1 MRRTTM
7 IQERTQGRLPS
18 ILLTARKTAI
28 ALLAAALLASCA
40 SVGGAAGGAAGGK
53 AFPLAAKGDSFS
65 SQGLSAFAKANL
77 PSFTTFTLANG
88 LPVIVKKNSAN
99 RVQHISLVIR
109 GGSAAASVEKAGIEQ
124 LALKTMARGSSAYSY
139 EDIQALLDETSS
151 GMGSA
156 AGFDYSSYSLSTLDK
171 YFARLFPL
179 WADTIASPSFKQAD
193 FDQELS
199 NMKLA
204 LESKEQ
210 NPWQKTGLEMNA
222 ILFEGHP
229 YAASYDGTPDS
240 LAAAKLEDVK
250 AWYASRVAA
259 NALFVVAVGDFDP
272 AALRKELEAT
282 LGKLPAGGAALPA
295 AVPPLAKSGPG
306 TLAKVEFPQSR
317 GMGYLRG
324 DFAAPSYSSADYMAM
339 NIGMKTFSDLL
350 FSVVRDKYGAV
361 YTPGAYIRGFGANY
375 GSITLFKTK
384 IPGKAKAYIDEA
396 AAILASG
403 RAMAI
408 DTEASKDGFA
418 PLADVLEATK
428 AQYINE
434 LYGSQ
439 ATNAAIAGS
448 IASSAI
454 YTGDYRSYLLD
465 VDRVRAVTADQVK
478 AALDK
483 YLFKGNISWIALG
496 SADVLISAQPG
507 DFETL
512 GPAK

>member
-1 MRRTTM
+1 M
-7 IQERTQGRLPS
+7 IHERVLRKLPS
-18 ILLTARKTAI
+18 ILLAFFMATAVLSSCATSG
-28 ALLAAALLASCA
+28 AAA
-40 SVGGAAGGAAGGK
+40 GAAAK
-53 AFPLAAKGDSFS
+53 FPLAAKGIAFS
-65 SQGLSAFAKANL
+65 SQGLSAFAKENL
-77 PSFTTFTLANG
+77 SSFTTFTLSNG

-124 LALKTMARGSSAYSY
+124 LALKTMARGSRAYSY

-151 GMGSA
+151 GIGSS

-171 YFARLFPL
+171 YFSRLFPL
-179 WADTIASPSFKQAD
+179 WADTLVAPSFKQGD

-204 LESKEQ
+204 LDAKEQ
-210 NPWQKTGLEMNA
+210 NPWQKTSLEMNA
-222 ILFEGHP
+222 ILFAGHP
-229 YAASYDGTPDS
+229 YAAAYDGTQDS

-259 NALFVVAVGDFDP
+259 DALFVVAVGDFDP
-272 AALRKELEAT
+272 ASLRKELEAT

-306 TLAKVEFPQSR
+306 TLAKIEFPQSR

-324 DFAAPSYSSADYMAM
+324 DFAAPAYSSPDYMAL

-350 FSVVRDKYGAV
+350 FNIVRDKYGAV

-403 RAMAI
+403 KAMAI

-418 PLADVLEATK
+418 PLGDVLEATK

-439 ATNAAIAGS
+439 ETNAAIAGS

-478 AALDK
+478 AALDT
-483 YLFKGNISWIALG
+483 YLFKGTISWVALG

-507 DFETL
+507 DFESL
-512 GPAK
+512 ASGK